1 VKILLVHNFYR
12 ITGGECHA
20 VRSQQ
25 RLLEKKG
32 HRVILYSAHSSDL
45 EQTTAL
51 NRLAAATRVRGNNRV
66 CRDLQR
72 VIREEKP
79 DLAHVHNVFPILS
92 PKIYPTLK
100 QLGVPVV
107 QTIHNL
113 RLICPGGFMF
123 TNGNVCEK
131 CLHHSLNNAVIHR
144 CVQGNRISSLV
155 YADAIHRAWR
165 KGWFPDAIDRYLVL
179 NNFFGEQLTARGIA
193 RSKQRVLPNFVE
205 IPDTGHTAKKPYVLF
220 LGRLSPEKG
229 IHTLLEAWSELDG
242 ITLKIAGAG
251 ELEPL
256 VKEQAAGRLK
266 NRIEFLGYVEAEEKT
281 RLLREAMATVTPST
295 WYENCP
301 ISVLESLAAG
311 TPALVTSM
319 GGLPDLVRHGK
330 DGFVFP
336 PENSTALN
344 KAVTQL
350 RDNPSLVTALSANAF
365 ASAKD
370 RFSPNVHY
378 RGLMNI
384 YGELLE
390 NKSSAP
396 TGRNERR
403 A

>member
-1 VKILLVHNFYR
+1 MKILLIHNFYR

-20 VRSQQ
+20 VLSQQ

-45 EQTTAL
+45 EQIKAH
-51 NRLAAATRVRGNNRV
+51 NRLVAATRVRGNNRI
-66 CRDLQR
+66 CRDLRR
-72 VIREEKP
+72 VIRKEKP

-100 QLGVPVV
+100 QLGIPVV

-113 RLICPGGFMF
+113 RLICPGGLMF
-123 TNGNVCEK
+123 TNGSVCEE
-131 CLHHSLNNAVIHR
+131 CLHHGLNNAVTHR
-144 CVQGNRISSLV
+144 CVRGGRVPSFI
-155 YADAIHRAWR
+155 YADAIQRAWS
-165 KGWFPDAIDRYLVL
+165 KGWFTDAIDRYLVL
-179 NNFFGEQLTARGIA
+179 NSFFGDKLAAGGIA
-193 RSKQRVLPNFVE
+193 RSKQRLLPNFVE
-205 IPDTGHTAKKPYVLF
+205 VPHSSPAAKKPYVLF

-229 IHTLLEAWSELDG
+229 IGTLLDAWSTLDDV
-242 ITLKIAGAG
+242 TLKIAGAG

-256 VKEQAAGRLK
+256 VREQAAGKLK
-266 NRIEFLGYVEAEEKT
+266 SKVEFLGYVEAEEKA
-281 RLLREAMATVTPST
+281 RLLREAMATVTPSS

-319 GGLPDLVRHGK
+319 GGLPDLVRHGE
-330 DGFVFP
+330 DGLIFP
-336 PENSTALN
+336 PENPTALN

-350 RDNPSLVTALSANAF
+350 RDNSSLVATLSTNAL
-365 ASAKD
+365 ASARE

-390 NKSSAP
+390 NKSS
-396 TGRNERR
+396 TLTKTSERR